1 MMTIRDLSVRLGSL
15 VVLRGV
21 LRDETVIRF
30 AAMLKA
36 ALAYSGDAAPLADAV
51 ADFEASLLPRG
62 EVWSRGASGHR
73 AGG

>member
-30 AAMLKA
+30 AAMLKS

-51 ADFEASLLPRG
+51 ADLKPLSSPGRSVEP
-62 EVWSRGASGHR
+62 GASGHR